1 MKTKTSILI
10 FSLLLAGI
18 IFSTGFNKT
27 DKFPS
32 EISKVQMVSEL
43 ESVGNALSVFIDN
56 LNSHDLDKSQR
67 AYLQVRKEFKKVEF
81 LVAYLQPQ
89 LYNDKI
95 NGAPLPKL
103 ERKVPEIRV
112 FDPKGIQAI
121 DEMVY
126 SDEHDYDELIS
137 LTSKLNYDWDKM
149 TNYLRVVNLTDR
161 NVLESM
167 RSGLIRHYTLGITG
181 FDTPG
186 SSYAMEDGLVYMSSF
201 LNYLEIY
208 ASDIRGADPD
218 LYNKLHQLALN
229 AQEYLKT
236 NSNFDDFDRLY
247 YLKEFIDPLYAGLLE
262 AHLVLNVE
270 TIYDVSERKVSVN
283 YMATSLFSR
292 DFLNPY
298 YYTNLLPEQH
308 TDDLQNLGK
317 LLFFDPLLSSNGK
330 RSCASCHNPDK
341 AFTDGNAKSL
351 AFDFNGT
358 VERNSPTLVN
368 SIYADKFFYDLRA
381 SKLEDQFEHVI
392 VNEKEFHTEYDEIVD
407 KLNASEEYVKMFEK
421 CFPSFERPIFKYTIS
436 MALSGYVLSLQG
448 LNSKFDQYV
457 RGEGAELTA
466 SEKNGYNLFMGKA
479 ACGTCHFA
487 PIFNGS
493 VPPNYQESESEVL
506 GVPETVNAESPILDH
521 DPGRR
526 ANKVVTDQSDIYLH
540 SFKTVTIRNIELTAP
555 YMHNG
560 AYETLEEVLDFYH
573 GGGGASLGIDPPNQ
587 TLPTDSLDLNESEK
601 ADIVAFMRA
610 LTDTSGITQPPS
622 RLPKVERLSSLN
634 DRVIGGEY

>member
-1 MKTKTSILI
+1 MKTTTSLLI
-10 FSLLLAGI
+10 FSLLLIGI
-18 IFSTGFNKT
+18 VLSTGFNNT
-27 DKFPS
+27 DKLPN
-32 EISKVQMVSEL
+32 EISKDRMVTELEGVSESLRTFNDQLRSNDL
-43 ESVGNALSVFIDN
+43 ET
-56 LNSHDLDKSQR
+56 SQH
-67 AYLQVRKEFKKVEF
+67 AYLKVREEFKKVEF

-121 DEMVY
+121 DELVF
-126 SDEHDYDELIS
+126 SNEPDYEEIIT
-137 LTSKLNYDWDKM
+137 LTSNLIHDWSKM
-149 TNYLRVVNLTDR
+149 SSYLKVVNLTDR
-161 NVLESM
+161 NMFEAM
-167 RSGLIRHYTLGITG
+167 RSGLIRHYTLGVTG

-186 SSYAMEDGLVYMSSF
+186 SVYAMEDALIYMSSL

-208 ASDIRGADPD
+208 SGEIRSVRPD
-218 LYNKLHQLALN
+218 LYDKLHDLALN
-229 AQEYLKT
+229 AKSYLQ
-236 NSNFDDFDRLY
+236 SNADFNDFDRLE
-247 YLKEFIDPLYAGLLE
+247 YLKNFIDPLYAGILE
-262 AHLVLNVE
+262 AHLGLNVE
-270 TIYDVSERKVSVN
+270 TIYEVSDRKVSVN
-283 YMATSLFSR
+283 YMSTSLFDK

-308 TDDLQNLGK
+308 TEGLQKLGK

-330 RSCASCHNPDK
+330 RSCASCHNPKK
-341 AFTDGNAKSL
+341 AFTDGNKKSL

-358 VERNSPTLVN
+358 VERNSPTLIN

-381 SKLEDQFEHVI
+381 KKLEDQFEHVI
-392 VNEKEFHTEYDEIVD
+392 VNEKEFHTEYDEIVE
-407 KLNASEEYVKMFEK
+407 KLNGSEEYVAMFKE
-421 CFPSFERPIFKYTIS
+421 CFPSFDKPIFKYTIS

-457 RGEGAELTA
+457 RGEGVELTS

-487 PIFNGS
+487 PIFNGT
-493 VPPNYQESESEVL
+493 VPPDYHESESEVL
-506 GVPETVNAESPILDH
+506 GVPESVDAESSVLDP

-526 ANKVVTDQSDIYLH
+526 ANKVVSDRSEIYLH
-540 SFKTVTIRNIELTAP
+540 SFKTVTVRNIELTAP

-573 GGGGASLGIDPPNQ
+573 GGGGASIGIDPPNQ
-587 TLPTDSLDLNESEK
+587 TLPTDSLDLTTSEK
-601 ADIVAFMRA
+601 LDIIAFMKT

-622 RLPKVERLSSLN
+622 KLPKVEGYSFLN
-634 DRVIGGEY
+634 DRVVGGEY